1 MSTFAFGLATGTEPR
16 TLVNTLLAQ
25 LGDPAPSAN
34 LGFVY
39 ATDALAR
46 ELPRILQLLAQAT
59 GIAEW
64 TGSVGMAL
72 NCAGREIYD
81 QPAIAVLLGEFPPD
95 SFRVLP
101 NQKSAIT
108 ALPQS
113 IAAWRAAHQPRFA
126 VLHGDP
132 SNPAIPSLIEQ
143 LSESLGDGFFVG
155 GLTSSQSE
163 SLQIANGAF
172 SGGLSG
178 VLFAPEVVVAAG
190 HTQGCS
196 PIGPIHQVTR
206 AERNIIATLD
216 HRPAVEVMKED
227 IGEVLA
233 RDLNRLGGYIF
244 VGLPLPHSDTG
255 DYLVRN
261 LLGLDVGNGLLAI
274 GEMIATGN
282 QIMFCRRDGNT
293 AREDML
299 RMLQNLKQRCGGQ
312 TPHGGLYFSCLGR
325 GRNQFGDNA
334 EEMGLITEVLGE
346 FPLVGFFANGE
357 IFNNRL
363 YGYTGVLN
371 LFLGAEKE

>member
-16 TLVNTLLAQ
+16 TLVNTLVAQ
-25 LGDPAPSAN
+25 IGDPRPGAN

-39 ATDALAR
+39 ATDALTR
-46 ELPRILQLLAQAT
+46 ELPHILQLLEHAT
-59 GIAEW
+59 NVTHW
-64 TGSVGMAL
+64 VGSVGMAL
-72 NCAGREIYD
+72 NCQGREIYD
-81 QPAIAVLLGEFPPD
+81 QPAVAVLIGEFPPD
-95 SFRVLP
+95 GFRVLP
-101 NQKSAIT
+101 SQNGDLT
-108 ALPQS
+108 ALPAAMQS
-113 IAAWRAAHQPRFA
+113 WAAAHQPRFA

-132 SNPAIPSLIEQ
+132 ANPTMADLIQQ
-143 LSESLGDGFFVG
+143 LSGTLGDGFFVG
-155 GLTSSQSE
+155 GLTSSQSDTR
-163 SLQIANGAF
+163 QIADGVV

-178 VLFAPEVVVAAG
+178 VLFAPEVTVVAG

-196 PIGPIHQVTR
+196 PIGPVRQVTR

-255 DYLVRN
+255 DYLIRN
-261 LLGLDVGNGLLAI
+261 LLGLDVGNGLIAI
-274 GEMIATGN
+274 GEMIETGDTL
-282 QIMFCRRDGNT
+282 MFCRRDGNT
-293 AREDML
+293 AREDMT
-299 RMLQNLKQRCGGQ
+299 RMLEGLKKRCGAK
-312 TPHGGLYFSCLGR
+312 TPRGGLYFSCLGR

-334 EEMGLITEVLGE
+334 EEMALISEVLGD

-371 LFLGAEKE
+371 LFL